1 MGGDKREGRGR
12 ERTIIP
18 MAMVFLH
25 NSMRGKEVMEL
36 LLDPRGR
43 CGDYRR
49 GGQGSS
55 REFLERHEYDE
66 SATAFR
72 QIPQGHHNTHLQFDM
87 GTPQE
92 MELRHNIRLLQALST
107 VVKAS

>member
-12 ERTIIP
+12 ERTITP

-36 LLDPRGR
+36 PLDPRGRCGDYRRSGQGSRREFLERHEYDGTASRPLRRR

-55 REFLERHEYDE
+55 SD
-66 SATAFR
+66 S
-72 QIPQGHHNTHLQFDM
+72 
-87 GTPQE
+87 
-92 MELRHNIRLLQALST
+92 
-107 VVKAS
+107 